1 VSSRLIE
8 ENPMSVFN
16 FAVAGLLV
24 VAGGLVSVVAQAQQ
38 AGTHRTELSKN
49 DISIPGWQAVQ
60 LRVDI
65 DPGKIAPN
73 HRHPGE
79 EIIYV
84 VEGTIEY
91 QLEGKP
97 PATLKA
103 GDVLFVPKG
112 VIHSAKNVG
121 QTNAAEIGTYIV
133 PKGKP
138 LVEWIK

>member
-1 VSSRLIE
+1 
-8 ENPMSVFN
+8 MSVLN
-16 FAVAGLLV
+16 VAAASLLV
-24 VAGGLVSVVAQAQQ
+24 VAGSLVSHVAQAQQ

-49 DISIPGWQAVQ
+49 EISIPGWEAVQ

-65 DPGKIAPN
+65 DPGKVAPN

-97 PATLKA
+97 AVTLKA

-121 QTNAAEIGTYIV
+121 QNNAGEIGTYVV

>member
-1 VSSRLIE
+1 
-8 ENPMSVFN
+8 MSVLN
-16 FAVAGLLV
+16 FAALSLLV
-24 VAGGLVSVVAQAQQ
+24 VAGSLVPHAAQAQQ
-38 AGTHRTELSKN
+38 TGTHRTELSKN
-49 DISIPGWQAVQ
+49 DISIPGWEAVQ

>member
-1 VSSRLIE
+1 MKAL
-8 ENPMSVFN
+8 NL
-16 FAVAGLLV
+16 AVV
-24 VAGGLVSVVAQAQQ
+24 GLVAITGTSVAHQAQAQQ
-38 AGTHRTELSKN
+38 TGTHRTELSQN
-49 DISIPGWQAVQ
+49 DISIPGWEAVQ

-84 VEGTIEY
+84 VEGTLEY

-97 PATLKA
+97 PVTLKA
-103 GDVLFVPKG
+103 GGVLFVPKG

>member
-1 VSSRLIE
+1 
-8 ENPMSVFN
+8 MSMLNVT
-16 FAVAGLLV
+16 AASLLV
-24 VAGGLVSVVAQAQQ
+24 VAGSLVPHAAQAQL
-38 AGTHRTELSKN
+38 AGTHRTELSEN
-49 DISIPGWQAVQ
+49 DISIPGWEAVQ

-73 HRHPGE
+73 RRHPGE

-97 PATLKA
+97 PVTLKA

-121 QTNAAEIGTYIV
+121 QNNAAEIGTYVV

-138 LVEWIK
+138 LVEWTK

>member
-1 VSSRLIE
+1 MNVL
-8 ENPMSVFN
+8 N
-16 FAVAGLLV
+16 VAAASLLV
-24 VAGGLVSVVAQAQQ
+24 VAGCLVPHAAQAQQ
-38 AGTHRTELSKN
+38 TGTHRTELSKN
-49 DISIPGWQAVQ
+49 DISIPGWEAVQ

-84 VEGTIEY
+84 VEGTIQY

-97 PATLKA
+97 PVTLKA

-121 QTNAAEIGTYIV
+121 QTNAAEIGTYVV
-133 PKGKP
+133 PKGQP

>member
-1 VSSRLIE
+1 MKAL
-8 ENPMSVFN
+8 NLA
-16 FAVAGLLV
+16 AVGLLAI
-24 VAGGLVSVVAQAQQ
+24 AGTSHQAQAQAQQ

-49 DISIPGWQAVQ
+49 DISIPGWEAVQ

-84 VEGTIEY
+84 AEGTLEY
-91 QLEGKP
+91 RLEGKP
-97 PATLKA
+97 PVTLKA

-138 LVEWIK
+138 LLEWTK

>member
-1 VSSRLIE
+1 
-8 ENPMSVFN
+8 MSMLN
-16 FAVAGLLV
+16 VAAASLLV
-24 VAGGLVSVVAQAQQ
+24 VAGSLVPHAVQAQL

-49 DISIPGWQAVQ
+49 DISIPGWEAVQ

-97 PATLKA
+97 PVTLKA

-121 QTNAAEIGTYIV
+121 QTNAAEIGTYVV

-138 LVEWIK
+138 LVEWTK

>member
-1 VSSRLIE
+1 MSKIE
-8 ENPMSVFN
+8 KVI
-16 FAVAGLLV
+16 FAAAASLLV
-24 VAGGLVSVVAQAQQ
+24 VAGNLIPDAAQAQQ
-38 AGTHRTELSKN
+38 TGTHRTDLSRN
-49 DISIPGWQAVQ
+49 DISIPGWEAVQ
-60 LRVDI
+60 VRVDI

-84 VEGTIEY
+84 VEGTILY

-138 LVEWIK
+138 LVEWIR

>member
-1 VSSRLIE
+1 MNAL
-8 ENPMSVFN
+8 NL
-16 FAVAGLLV
+16 ATAGLLAIAGIS
-24 VAGGLVSVVAQAQQ
+24 VAHQAQAQQ

-49 DISIPGWQAVQ
+49 DISIPGWEAVQ

-84 VEGTIEY
+84 VEGTLEY
-91 QLEGKP
+91 QLEGR
-97 PATLKA
+97 PAVTLKA

>member
-1 VSSRLIE
+1 
-8 ENPMSVFN
+8 MSVLN
-16 FAVAGLLV
+16 FAALSLLV
-24 VAGGLVSVVAQAQQ
+24 VAGSLVPHAALAQQ
-38 AGTHRTELSKN
+38 TGTHRTELSKN
-49 DISIPGWQAVQ
+49 DISIPGWEAVQ

-79 EIIYV
+79 EIIFV

-138 LVEWIK
+138 LVEWVK

>member
-1 VSSRLIE
+1 
-8 ENPMSVFN
+8 MSMLN
-16 FAVAGLLV
+16 VAAASLLV
-24 VAGGLVSVVAQAQQ
+24 VAGSLVPHAAQAQL
-38 AGTHRTELSKN
+38 AGTHRTELSEN
-49 DISIPGWQAVQ
+49 DISIPGWEAVQ

-97 PATLKA
+97 PVTLKA

-121 QTNAAEIGTYIV
+121 QTNAAEIGTYVV

-138 LVEWIK
+138 LVEWTK

>member
-1 VSSRLIE
+1 
-8 ENPMSVFN
+8 MSVFN
-16 FAVAGLLV
+16 FAVAGLLA

-121 QTNAAEIGTYIV
+121 KTNAAEIGTYIV